1 MQPETF
7 KLLQVVL
14 IGTIITLVVSVFMV
28 SFVIVHRKRRNQFI
42 REKENM
48 NRDLEKQ
55 LLQSRIEVQEQTFQ
69 QIGKELHDNVG
80 QLLSTSRMLIGL
92 TERELQNPPDT
103 LLTANATLGQ
113 AINEIRSLAKSL
125 DKEWLER
132 FSFSENIQT
141 MVERINAG
149 KRVTAEYIQTTELTL
164 KNDAQI
170 ILFRIVQEAIQNVVK
185 HAEATNMRIQ
195 VTQEGQQFT
204 ITVSD
209 NGKGFD
215 VHSAAKSMGLAN
227 MQHRVQLL
235 NGSIA
240 YNSVIDRGTTVAIF
254 IPLKPND
261 AYTI

>member
-1 MQPETF
+1 MEEKT
-7 KLLQVVL
+7 
-14 IGTIITLVVSVFMV
+14 TAIIEAIIVISSIFVMV
-28 SFVIVHRKRRNQFI
+28 AVFVIIYFIYFKRRK
-42 REKENM
+42 EKMTDEH
-48 NRDLEKQ
+48 LEMEEDFKNQ

-141 MVERINAG
+141 MIDRINAG
-149 KRVTAEYIQTTELTL
+149 KTIAVEYFQSVELPL
-164 KNDAQI
+164 RSDEQI
-170 ILFRIVQEAIQNVVK
+170 ILFRIVQEAIQNAVK
-185 HAEATNMRIQ
+185 HAVPTHMRIA
-195 VTQEGQQFT
+195 VEPEENNYL

-209 NGKGFD
+209 DGRGFD
-215 VHSAAKSMGLAN
+215 VNSVAKSMGLAN

-235 NGSIA
+235 QGTVQFNSIK
-240 YNSVIDRGTTVAIF
+240 DKGTTVAIRL
-254 IPLKPND
+254 PVN
-261 AYTI
+261 TNNV

>member
-1 MQPETF
+1 MFSDHEEILVTVIAGGFLFMFLIIILIVSIARYKKRIIQDLKEKKLMQEVYAKELLRSKLET
-7 KLLQVVL
+7 
-14 IGTIITLVVSVFMV
+14 
-28 SFVIVHRKRRNQFI
+28 
-42 REKENM
+42 
-48 NRDLEKQ
+48 
-55 LLQSRIEVQEQTFQ
+55 QEQTFQ

-92 TERELQNPPDT
+92 TERELQTPPDT

-132 FSFSENIQT
+132 FSFTENIQT
-141 MVERINAG
+141 LVERINAG
-149 KRVTAEYIQTTELTL
+149 KMIAAEYIQTTDLSL
-164 KNDAQI
+164 KNDEQI
-170 ILFRIVQEAIQNVVK
+170 ILFRIVQEAIQNAVK
-185 HAEATNMRIQ
+185 HAGATNMRIQ
-195 VTQEGQQFT
+195 VTQEGQQFN

-240 YNSVIDRGTTVAIF
+240 YNSVIDQGTTVAIF
-254 IPLKPND
+254 LPLQPND
-261 AYTI
+261 A

>member
-1 MQPETF
+1 MPANSDNELVF
-7 KLLQVVL
+7 AVV
-14 IGTIITLVVSVFMV
+14 IGTIIFFILLAFSITYFL
-28 SFVIVHRKRRNQFI
+28 IYRRKRKEHETELTMFKDQFNQ
-42 REKENM
+42 
-48 NRDLEKQ
+48 Q

-141 MVERINAG
+141 MIERINAG
-149 KRVTAEYIQTTELTL
+149 KTIEVDYLQSVELPL
-164 KNDAQI
+164 RSDEQI
-170 ILFRIVQEAIQNVVK
+170 ILFRIVQEAIQNAVK
-185 HAEATNMRIQ
+185 HAAPTHMRIA
-195 VTQEGQQFT
+195 VEQEENNYR

-209 NGKGFD
+209 DGKGFD
-215 VHSAAKSMGLAN
+215 VNAVAKSMGLAN

-235 NGSIA
+235 QGTIQFNSIKDA
-240 YNSVIDRGTTVAIF
+240 GTTVAIRL
-254 IPLKPND
+254 PVNTNN
-261 AYTI
+261 A